1 MKIITVLIVA
11 GILFVSMLTVGNSRE
26 NFLIPIGV
34 RHFTHLILPSADLY
48 EPIVND
54 EYLFWEEGFSKRYLL
69 KPKYLD
75 FYEIGLHSPTDR
87 LPAIYKF
94 QGIIKVQFFSGDNLL
109 FEKEVS
115 SQIACVYAD
124 GDMTHYEKVSLL
136 NFEIPL
142 LGKYK
147 NDTSVKLTVL
157 KPDMNLKK
165 YSNSVKMYIA
175 VSSIP

>member
-1 MKIITVLIVA
+1 MKIKTVIIVA
-11 GILFVSMLTVGNSRE
+11 GILFVSMLTAGSSRGNL
-26 NFLIPIGV
+26 LIPVGI
-34 RHFTHLILPSADLY
+34 RHFTHLIFPPVDLY

-75 FYEIGLHSPTDR
+75 IYEIGLHSPTNH

-94 QGIIKVQFFSGDNLL
+94 QGIIKVQFFSEDKLL
-109 FEKEVS
+109 FEKEIS
-115 SQIACVYAD
+115 SQIACDYVAD
-124 GDMTHYEKVSLL
+124 DMTHYKNVSLL

-147 NDTSVKLTVL
+147 NDISVKLTVL
-157 KPDMNLKK
+157 KPDLNLEK
-165 YSNSVKMYIA
+165 YSNSLKMYIA